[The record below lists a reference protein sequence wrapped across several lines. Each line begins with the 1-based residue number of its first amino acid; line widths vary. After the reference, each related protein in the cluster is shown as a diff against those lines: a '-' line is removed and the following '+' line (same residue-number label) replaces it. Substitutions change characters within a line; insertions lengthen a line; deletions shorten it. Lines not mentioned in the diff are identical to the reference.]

1 MSENQAKVSSVESL
15 ENFQK
20 STLFFSEE
28 SLSIFDSVRCEIQRY
43 QTMINSEIPARIN
56 HRIAKWQETLKEG
69 KMELSTSRTQ
79 SSKVAAE
86 QKIRLAKWKLKEAEE
101 DKHKIRQWQ
110 MKLPAMLPTPVSILT
125 KGKTFIVNDMN
136 KAAASLKDHVQLLD
150 EYTRQDGK

>member
-1 MSENQAKVSSVESL
+1 MSDNQAKVSSVETL
-15 ENFQK
+15 EHFQK

-28 SLSIFDSVRCEIQRY
+28 SLSIFDSIRCEIQRY

-56 HRIAKWQETLKEG
+56 HRIAKWQEILKEG
-69 KMELSTSRTQ
+69 KMELSASRTK

-86 QKIRLAKWKLKEAEE
+86 QKIRLAKGKLKLAEE
-101 DKHKIRQWQ
+101 DKQKIRKWQ

-136 KAAASLKDHVQLLD
+136 KAALALKSYVQLLE
-150 EYTRQDGK
+150 EYTRQEGK